1 MPALQAVV
9 ERETAGDPMSDQEWV
24 RSSLRTLTGRLDAA
38 GNPAS
43 APAVGR
49 LLDKLGYALHVKT
62 VNA

>member
-9 ERETAGDPMSDQEWV
+9 EPKTAGDPMGDQKWM
-24 RSSLRTLTGRLDAA
+24 RSSLRTLRGRLDAA
-38 GNPAS
+38 GHPAS
-43 APAVGR
+43 PATVGP